1 MEKNILIDSLART
14 MTSLYQYPL
23 SSLRELFHQRGLPP
37 YGADQIY
44 HWIYKRGVFNPEDWS
59 NVGAKAKAFLREEM
73 DMALPRVLKRHV
85 SEDGTCK
92 YLLGFAD
99 GQSVEC
105 VTIPAH
111 RRLSLCLSSQIGCAI
126 GCTFCHTGTM
136 GLTRHLTASEIV
148 GQYLAVQNDLPEGSN
163 ISNIVYMGQGEPLH
177 NFENVRQATLILMEE
192 KGIGL
197 GQRKITLST
206 SGLVPQIEKLGSF
219 PPVNVAISLHSTHNP
234 VRDKLMPIN
243 KRYDLERLFQAIAT
257 IPLKPRRKI
266 TYEYLLIKDLN
277 DGPEDILGLKKLL
290 NRQQAKINLIPFN
303 EYPGTPFQ
311 RPDAATISRFQKELI
326 NAGYVCTLRATKGDD
341 ILAACGQLKHE
352 YPTGISNSGA

>member
-1 MEKNILIDSLART
+1 MP
-14 MTSLYQYPL
+14 SLYQYPL
-23 SSLRELFHQRGLPP
+23 ASLRDLFKQRGLPP
-37 YGADQIY
+37 YGADQVY
-44 HWIYKRGVFNPEDWS
+44 HWVYKRGVFEQDGWS
-59 NVGAKAKAFLREEM
+59 NVGNKVKTFLAEYM
-73 DMALPRVLKRHV
+73 DMSLPRVLTRHL

-92 YLLGFAD
+92 YLLGFSD

-105 VTIPAH
+105 VTIPTDN
-111 RRLSLCLSSQIGCAI
+111 RLSLCLSSQIGCAM

-136 GLTRHLTASEIV
+136 GLTRHLSTGEII
-148 GQYLAVQNDLPEGSN
+148 GQYLAVQREQPEGSK

-177 NFENVRQATLILMEE
+177 NFENVKASTLILMEE

-206 SGLVPQIEKLGSF
+206 SGLVPQIEKLGNF

-243 KRYDLERLFQAIAT
+243 KRYDLDRLFEAIAT

-277 DGPEDILGLKKLL
+277 DGPDDIQGLKRLL
-290 NRQQAKINLIPFN
+290 NQGQAKINLIPFN
-303 EYPGTPFQ
+303 EYPGTPFR
-311 RPDAATISRFQKELI
+311 RPSTATISRFQKELI
-326 NAGYVCTLRATKGDD
+326 DAGYVCTLRATKGDD
-341 ILAACGQLKHE
+341 ILAACGQLKHTTDDNA
-352 YPTGISNSGA
+352 PITGISNAGA